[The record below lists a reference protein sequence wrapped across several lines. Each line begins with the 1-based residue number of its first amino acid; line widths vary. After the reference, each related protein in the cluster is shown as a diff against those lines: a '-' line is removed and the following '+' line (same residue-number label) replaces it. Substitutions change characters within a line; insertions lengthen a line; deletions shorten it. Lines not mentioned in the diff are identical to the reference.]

1 MAGENSDYDDD
12 YLGEQHYALV
22 DYGTTSPETN
32 LKSEG
37 YSGKPHYAL
46 GAYGTSYAKPMTQ
59 SGGKGVNVYQ
69 QTYRAKNEDKQ
80 TGSYKRFTAKDK
92 TVAGEPFVDRS
103 GNRGCKDEHTK
114 SATYKVG
121 DKRGYTEYYREER
134 VKHVNFDKSSKSNN
148 KTVGSYRK
156 YQKY

>member
-1 MAGENSDYDDD
+1 MAGEYSDYDDD
-12 YLGEQHYALV
+12 YSGEQHYALV
-22 DYGTTSPETN
+22 DYGTTDPETN
-32 LKSEG
+32 SKSEG
-37 YSGKPHYAL
+37 YSGEQHHAL
-46 GAYGTSYAKPMTQ
+46 GNYGTSYSKSLTQ

-92 TVAGEPFVDRS
+92 AVAGEPFVDRC
-103 GNRGCKDEHTK
+103 GNRGHKDEHTT

-134 VKHVNFDKSSKSNN
+134 VKHVDFDKRSRSNN
-148 KTVGSYRK
+148 KAVGSYRK